1 MSNQLELSKK
11 VVPIA
16 SNVTLTG
23 SWVAGTLAG
32 VDTQNYVGLLI
43 KYTKG
48 TETGI
53 QIKVEGSLD
62 ISLGLATT
70 GATCT
75 NFFQRV
81 VESTT
86 NGTTTLTQDLFEI
99 TASGNYAEVIS
110 PFKADVLKISAQADT
125 IGGGPGTYSIWAVLS
140 WV

>member
-1 MSNQLELSKK
+1 MNNQLDLSKK

-23 SWVAGTLAG
+23 AWVAGTLVG
-32 VDTQNYVGLLI
+32 VGNQNYVGLLI

-62 ISLGLATT
+62 ISLGLAST
-70 GATCT
+70 GAGCT

-86 NGTTTLTQDLFEI
+86 GGTTTITANLFEA
-99 TASGNYAEVIS
+99 TATGNYAEVIY
-110 PFKADVLKISAQADT
+110 PFKADVLRISAQADT
-125 IGGGPGTYSIWAVLS
+125 IGGGPGTYSIWGVLS